1 MHIVYLGEKTLIKIS
16 YLDLRMRSQSL
27 VLKSVFSFYEIKKN
41 DFRIFMQM
49 DSKPISEDILQLTSP
64 LIIINLQTR
73 SQSSLLS
80 SLQTDVHQG
89 LLSLSLKP
97 SLKIDKKIKKN
108 DKDDDRETDRTN
120 AKLKLKKKTRSKI
133 NFEEDYDSVNDLFEK
148 IDDGENISLLPL
160 ARPKKPTG
168 NDVTPVSFVIKQK
181 VQIITNLK
189 KKKSNTSSQKKE
201 LESLGSNKPTQI
213 NLTQPLTVQE
223 LSDLFSIS
231 KTDIIKSLFLKGIP
245 VTVNQLID
253 TLTAQKLGQEFG
265 IEVLLNSQ
273 EFFNEKKPL
282 DLTKSSTEDLSS
294 RPPIV
299 TIMGHVDHGKTTL
312 LDKIRKTQTA
322 QKEAGGIT
330 QKIGAY
336 EVYLNHK
343 NEDRK
348 LVFLDTPGHAAFSG
362 MRSRGV
368 SITDVAVLVVAAD
381 DGVKQ
386 QTIEAIKQIQS
397 SKVPIIVAI
406 NKIDKEDANVENI
419 KEELAKYNLVSED
432 WGGETLM
439 VPISA
444 MQGTNIDTLLEMI
457 LLLSDMMNLKAE
469 GNALSEG
476 MVIESNL
483 DRAKGAVAS
492 VLVQNGTLRVGN
504 ILQIGGNLAKVRGM
518 LNSIGENIKEAG
530 PSSPVLIWGLSKVP
544 SVGETFTAFK
554 DEKDAKLFISANP
567 SANKIGTSSFSQ
579 LSENYAVSD
588 SENKS
593 RINIII
599 KADTQG
605 SAEAITTSLNKI
617 NDSKVQIRVLYAC
630 AGEITETDVEFAS
643 TSSASLFAFNTTAA
657 SGALKSAKTLGVTIK
672 EFNVIYDLF
681 DFIQSLIDSLVGPQY
696 EERFIGMAS
705 VKTVFPL
712 AKSFVA
718 GSFVTEGK
726 ITKSSFIH
734 VLRDNDILYKGLI
747 DSLKKIK
754 ENVLEITEDSECG
767 IFVAEFDSWKQG
779 DVIKAFELIPKKKS
793 TF

>member
-1 MHIVYLGEKTLIKIS
+1 MIKS
-16 YLDLRMRSQSL
+16 SHLDLRIRSQCL
-27 VLKSVFSFYEIKKN
+27 ALKPLFSVYKIKKN
-41 DFRIFMQM
+41 NFRIFMHM
-49 DSKPISEDILQLTSP
+49 DSKPMSEDIFQLTSP
-64 LIIINLQTR
+64 MIVVNLQTR
-73 SQSSLLS
+73 NQSSLLS

-89 LLSLSLKP
+89 LLSLNLKP

-108 DKDDDRETDRTN
+108 DKDDDREVDRTN
-120 AKLKLKKKTRSKI
+120 AKLKLKKKARSKI
-133 NFEEDYDSVNDLFEK
+133 NFEEDYESVNDLFEK
-148 IDDGENISLLPL
+148 TDDTEDVSLLPM
-160 ARPKKPTG
+160 ARPSKPT
-168 NDVTPVSFVIKQK
+168 TTEIPSVSFVVKQK
-181 VQIITNLK
+181 GQVTTNLR
-189 KKKSNTSSQKKE
+189 KKKSNPSSQKKE
-201 LESLGSNKPTQI
+201 LELLRSDKPTQV
-213 NLTQPLTVQE
+213 NLNQPLTVQE

-265 IEVLLNSQ
+265 IDVLLNSQ
-273 EFFNEKKPL
+273 EYFNEKRSL
-282 DLTKSSTEDLSS
+282 DLTQSSIESLSS
-294 RPPIV
+294 RSPIV

-312 LDKIRKTQTA
+312 LDKIRKTQIA

-336 EVYLNHK
+336 EVSTYHK
-343 NEDRK
+343 NEYRR

-386 QTIEAIKQIQS
+386 QTIEAIKQIQAS
-397 SKVPIIVAI
+397 NVPIIVAI

-419 KEELAKYNLVSED
+419 KEELAKYNLISED
-432 WGGETLM
+432 WGGDTVM
-439 VPISA
+439 IPISA
-444 MQGTNIDTLLEMI
+444 MKGTNIDTLLEMI
-457 LLLSDMMNLKAE
+457 LLVSDMMNLKADPD
-469 GNALSEG
+469 ALSEG
-476 MVIESNL
+476 MIIESNL
-483 DRAKGAVAS
+483 DRAKGPVAS
-492 VLVQNGTLRVGN
+492 VLVQNGTLRIGN
-504 ILQIGGNLAKVRGM
+504 ILQIGGSIAKVRGM
-518 LNSIGENIKEAG
+518 INSVGDIIKEAG
-530 PSSPVLIWGLSKVP
+530 PSSPVLIWGLSRVP
-544 SVGETFTAFK
+544 AVGDIFTAFK
-554 DEKDAKLFISANP
+554 DEKDAKLFITTHS
-567 SANKIGTSSFSQ
+567 SLQKTSIIPQ

-593 RINIII
+593 RINVII
-599 KADTQG
+599 KTDTQG
-605 SAEAITTSLNKI
+605 SAEAIATSLNKI
-617 NDSKVQIRVLYAC
+617 NDSKVQIRILYSC

-643 TSSASLFAFNTTAA
+643 TSSAALLAFNTTAA
-657 SGALKSAKTLGVTIK
+657 SGATKSAKTLGVTIK

-718 GSFVTEGK
+718 GSFVMEGK

-734 VLRDNDILYKGLI
+734 VIRDNDIVYKGLI

-754 ENVLEITEDSECG
+754 ENVLEVVEDSECG
-767 IFVAEFDSWKQG
+767 IFVSEFDSWKQG
-779 DVIKAFELIPKKKS
+779 DTIKAFELIPKKKS

>member
-1 MHIVYLGEKTLIKIS
+1 
-16 YLDLRMRSQSL
+16 
-27 VLKSVFSFYEIKKN
+27 
-41 DFRIFMQM
+41 MQM
-49 DSKPISEDILQLTSP
+49 DSNPLAEDIIQLTSP
-64 LIIINLQTR
+64 MIVVNLQTR
-73 SQSSLLS
+73 NQSSLLS

-89 LLSLSLKP
+89 LLSLNLKP
-97 SLKIDKKIKKN
+97 SLKIDKKVKKN
-108 DKDDDRETDRTN
+108 DKDDDREVDRTN

-133 NFEEDYDSVNDLFEK
+133 NFEEDYDAVNDLFEK
-148 IDDGENISLLPL
+148 VEESENISLLSL
-160 ARPKKPTG
+160 ARPSKPTSH
-168 NDVTPVSFVIKQK
+168 DVSPVSFVVKQK
-181 VQIITNLK
+181 GQTLTNLK

-201 LESLGSNKPTQI
+201 LESSHSEKPTQI

-231 KTDIIKSLFLKGIP
+231 KTEIIKSLFLKGIP

-253 TLTAQKLGQEFG
+253 ISTAQRLGQEFG
-265 IEVLLNSQ
+265 IEVILNSQ
-273 EFFNEKKPL
+273 EVFNEKKSL
-282 DLTKSSTEDLSS
+282 DLTNSSIENLVS

-299 TIMGHVDHGKTTL
+299 TVMGHVDHGKTTL
-312 LDKIRKTQTA
+312 LDKIRKTQIA

-330 QKIGAY
+330 QRIGAY
-336 EVYLNHK
+336 EVAIHHK

-348 LVFLDTPGHAAFSG
+348 LIFLDTPGHAAFSG

-368 SITDVAVLVVAAD
+368 SITDIAVLVVAAD

-386 QTIEAIKQIQS
+386 QTIEAIKQIQAS
-397 SKVPIIVAI
+397 NVPIIVAI

-419 KEELAKYNLVSED
+419 KEELAKYNLISED

-444 MQGTNIDTLLEMI
+444 MQGTNIDTLLEMV
-457 LLLSDMMNLKAE
+457 LLLSDMMNLQADP
-469 GNALSEG
+469 NVFSEG

-518 LNSIGENIKEAG
+518 VNSAGESIKEAG

-544 SVGETFTAFK
+544 SVGDTFTSFK
-554 DEKDAKLFISANP
+554 DEKEAKLYLTTTP
-567 SANKIGTSSFSQ
+567 DLHKTSTVPFPQ

-593 RINIII
+593 RINVII
-599 KADTQG
+599 KTDTQG
-605 SAEAITTSLNKI
+605 SAEAIATSLNKI
-617 NDSKVQIRVLYAC
+617 NDSKVQIRILYSC
-630 AGEITETDVEFAS
+630 AGEVTETDVEFAS
-643 TSSASLFAFNTTAA
+643 TSSAALFAFNTTAA
-657 SGALKSAKTLGVTIK
+657 SGALKSAKILGVTIK

-681 DFIQSLIDSLVGPQY
+681 DFTQSLIDSLVGPQY

-718 GSFVTEGK
+718 GSFVLEGK

-734 VLRDNDILYKGLI
+734 VIRDNDILYKGLI
-747 DSLKKIK
+747 DSLKKVK
-754 ENVLEITEDSECG
+754 ENVLEVTEDSECG

-779 DVIKAFELIPKKKS
+779 DIIKAFELVPKKKS

>member
-1 MHIVYLGEKTLIKIS
+1 MIKSS
-16 YLDLRMRSQSL
+16 YLDLRIRSQCL
-27 VLKSVFSFYEIKKN
+27 ALKSLSSLYKTKKN
-41 DFRIFMQM
+41 SFRILMHM
-49 DSKPISEDILQLTSP
+49 ESKSIAEDIIQLTSP
-64 LIIINLQTR
+64 MIVVNLQTR
-73 SQSSLLS
+73 NQPSLIS

-89 LLSLSLKP
+89 LLSLNVKP

-108 DKDDDRETDRTN
+108 DKDDDREVDRTN

-133 NFEEDYDSVNDLFEK
+133 NFEEDYDAVNDLFEK
-148 IDDGENISLLPL
+148 VEESENISLLSL
-160 ARPKKPTG
+160 ARPNKPLSH
-168 NDVTPVSFVIKQK
+168 DIAPVSFVVKQK
-181 VQIITNLK
+181 GQTVTNLK
-189 KKKSNTSSQKKE
+189 KKKSHASSQKKE
-201 LESLGSNKPTQI
+201 LESLHLEKPTQI
-213 NLTQPLTVQE
+213 NVIQPLTVQE

-231 KTDIIKSLFLKGIP
+231 KTEIIKSLFLKGIP

-253 TLTAQKLGQEFG
+253 ISTAQRLGQEFG
-265 IEVLLNSQ
+265 IEVVLNSQ
-273 EFFNEKKPL
+273 EIFNEKKSL
-282 DLTKSSTEDLSS
+282 DLTNSSMENLVA
-294 RPPIV
+294 RPPIITV
-299 TIMGHVDHGKTTL
+299 MGHVDHGKTTL
-312 LDKIRKTQTA
+312 LDKIRKTQIA

-330 QKIGAY
+330 QRIGAY
-336 EVYLNHK
+336 EVAIHHK

-348 LVFLDTPGHAAFSG
+348 LIFLDTPGHAAFSG

-368 SITDVAVLVVAAD
+368 SITDIAVLVVAAD

-386 QTIEAIKQIQS
+386 QTIEAIKQIQAS
-397 SKVPIIVAI
+397 NVPIIVAI

-419 KEELAKYNLVSED
+419 KEELAKYNLISED

-457 LLLSDMMNLKAE
+457 LLLSDMMNLQADP
-469 GNALSEG
+469 NVLSEG

-492 VLVQNGTLRVGN
+492 VLVQNGTLRVGS

-518 LNSIGENIKEAG
+518 VNSVGENIKEAG

-544 SVGETFTAFK
+544 AVGDNFTTFK
-554 DEKDAKLFISANP
+554 DEKEAKLYLSSSP
-567 SANKIGTSSFSQ
+567 GLVKTSTSSLPQ

-593 RINIII
+593 RINVII
-599 KADTQG
+599 KTDTQG
-605 SAEAITTSLNKI
+605 SAEAIATSINKI
-617 NDSKVQIRVLYAC
+617 NDSKVQIRILYSC

-643 TSSASLFAFNTTAA
+643 TSSAALFAFNTSAA

-718 GSFVTEGK
+718 GSLVLEGK

-734 VLRDNDILYKGLI
+734 IVRDNDILYKGLI
-747 DSLKKIK
+747 DSLKKVK
-754 ENVLEITEDSECG
+754 ENVLEVTEDSECG

>member
-1 MHIVYLGEKTLIKIS
+1 MIKSS
-16 YLDLRMRSQSL
+16 YLDLRIRSQCL
-27 VLKSVFSFYEIKKN
+27 ALKSLPSSYKIKN
-41 DFRIFMQM
+41 NNFRIFMQM
-49 DSKPISEDILQLTSP
+49 DSKPISEDILQLIAP
-64 LIIINLQTR
+64 MIIVNLQNR
-73 SQSSLLS
+73 NQSSLLS

-89 LLSLSLKP
+89 LLSLNLKP
-97 SLKIDKKIKKN
+97 SLKIDKKVKKN
-108 DKDDDRETDRTN
+108 DKDDDREVDRTN

-133 NFEEDYDSVNDLFEK
+133 NFEEDFDSVNDLFEK
-148 IDDGENISLLPL
+148 IDDSENTSLLPL
-160 ARPKKPTG
+160 ARPNKPAS
-168 NDVTPVSFVIKQK
+168 NEIAPVSFVVKQK
-181 VQIITNLK
+181 GQVTTNLK
-189 KKKSNTSSQKKE
+189 KKKSNASSQKKE
-201 LESLGSNKPTQI
+201 LESLGLDKPTQI

-253 TLTAQKLGQEFG
+253 TLTAQRLGQEFG
-265 IEVLLNSQ
+265 IEVVLNSQ

-282 DLTKSSTEDLSS
+282 NLTNSSMENLAS
-294 RPPIV
+294 RPPVV

-312 LDKIRKTQTA
+312 LDKIRKTQIA

-336 EVYLNHK
+336 EVSIHHK

-386 QTIEAIKQIQS
+386 QTIEAIKQIQAS
-397 SKVPIIVAI
+397 NVPIIVAI
-406 NKIDKEDANVENI
+406 NKIDKEDANVDNI
-419 KEELAKYNLVSED
+419 KEELAKYNLISED

-457 LLLSDMMNLKAE
+457 LLLSDMMHLQADPD
-469 GNALSEG
+469 ALSEG
-476 MVIESNL
+476 MIIESNL

-518 LNSIGENIKEAG
+518 VNSVGDSIREAG

-544 SVGETFTAFK
+544 SVGDTFTAFK
-554 DEKDAKLFISANP
+554 DEKDAKLFITTNP
-567 SANKIGTSSFSQ
+567 SSNKISSTSFPQ

-593 RINIII
+593 RINVII
-599 KADTQG
+599 KTDTQG
-605 SAEAITTSLNKI
+605 SAEAIATSLNKI
-617 NDSKVQIRVLYAC
+617 NDSKVQIRILYSC

-643 TSSASLFAFNTTAA
+643 TSSAALFSFNTTAA

-718 GSFVTEGK
+718 GSFVIEGK

-734 VLRDNDILYKGLI
+734 VLRDNEILYKGLM

-754 ENVLEITEDSECG
+754 ENVLEVTEDSECG
-767 IFVAEFDSWKQG
+767 IFLAGFDSWKQG
-779 DVIKAFELIPKKKS
+779 DIIKAFELIPKKKS

>member
-1 MHIVYLGEKTLIKIS
+1 
-16 YLDLRMRSQSL
+16 
-27 VLKSVFSFYEIKKN
+27 
-41 DFRIFMQM
+41 MQM
-49 DSKPISEDILQLTSP
+49 DSKPVVEDIIQLTSP
-64 LIIINLQTR
+64 MIVVKTKN
-73 SQSSLLS
+73 QSSLLS

-89 LLSLSLKP
+89 LLSLNLKP
-97 SLKIDKKIKKN
+97 SLKIDKKVKKN
-108 DKDDDRETDRTN
+108 DKDDDREVDRTN

-133 NFEEDYDSVNDLFEK
+133 SFEEDYDAVNDLFEK
-148 IDDGENISLLPL
+148 VEDSENISLLSL
-160 ARPKKPTG
+160 ARPSKPASH
-168 NDVTPVSFVIKQK
+168 DVAPVSFVVKQK
-181 VQIITNLK
+181 GQALTNLK
-189 KKKSNTSSQKKE
+189 KKKSHSSSQKKE
-201 LESLGSNKPTQI
+201 SESLHSEKPTQI

-231 KTDIIKSLFLKGIP
+231 KTEIIKSLFLKGIP

-253 TLTAQKLGQEFG
+253 TSTAQRLGQEFG
-265 IEVLLNSQ
+265 IEVVLNSQ
-273 EFFNEKKPL
+273 EIFNEKKSL
-282 DLTKSSTEDLSS
+282 DLTNSSLENLVS

-312 LDKIRKTQTA
+312 LDKIRKTQIA

-330 QKIGAY
+330 QRIGAY
-336 EVYLNHK
+336 EVTIHHK

-348 LVFLDTPGHAAFSG
+348 LIFLDTPGHAAFSG

-368 SITDVAVLVVAAD
+368 SITDIAVLVVAAD

-386 QTIEAIKQIQS
+386 QTIEAIKQIQAS
-397 SKVPIIVAI
+397 NVPIIVAI
-406 NKIDKEDANVENI
+406 NKIDKEDANVDNI
-419 KEELAKYNLVSED
+419 KEELAKYNLISED

-444 MQGTNIDTLLEMI
+444 MQGTNIDSLLEMI
-457 LLLSDMMNLKAE
+457 LLLSDMMNLQADP
-469 GNALSEG
+469 NVLSEG
-476 MVIESNL
+476 MIIESNL

-518 LNSIGENIKEAG
+518 VNSVGENIKEAG

-544 SVGETFTAFK
+544 SVGDTFTSFK
-554 DEKDAKLFISANP
+554 DEKEAKLYITTTP
-567 SANKIGTSSFSQ
+567 GLNKTSTSSFPQ

-593 RINIII
+593 RINVII
-599 KADTQG
+599 KTDTQG
-605 SAEAITTSLNKI
+605 SAEAIATSLNKI
-617 NDSKVQIRVLYAC
+617 NDSKVQIRILYSC
-630 AGEITETDVEFAS
+630 AGEVTETDVEFAS
-643 TSSASLFAFNTTAA
+643 TSSAALFAFNTTAA
-657 SGALKSAKTLGVTIK
+657 SGALRSAKTLGVTIK

-718 GSFVTEGK
+718 GSFVVEGK
-726 ITKSSFIH
+726 MTKSSFIH
-734 VLRDNDILYKGLI
+734 VIRDNDIVYKGLI
-747 DSLKKIK
+747 DSLKKVK
-754 ENVLEITEDSECG
+754 ENVLEVTEDSECG

-779 DVIKAFELIPKKKS
+779 DVIKAFELIPKKKN

>member
-1 MHIVYLGEKTLIKIS
+1 MIKS
-16 YLDLRMRSQSL
+16 SHLDLRIRSQCL
-27 VLKSVFSFYEIKKN
+27 ALKPLFSVYKIKKN
-41 DFRIFMQM
+41 NFRIFMHM
-49 DSKPISEDILQLTSP
+49 DSKPMSEDIFQLTSP
-64 LIIINLQTR
+64 MIVVNLQTR
-73 SQSSLLS
+73 NQSSLLS

-89 LLSLSLKP
+89 LLSLNLKP

-108 DKDDDRETDRTN
+108 DKDDDREVDRTN

-133 NFEEDYDSVNDLFEK
+133 NFEEDYESVNDLFEK
-148 IDDGENISLLPL
+148 VEDSENISLLSL
-160 ARPKKPTG
+160 ARPSKPA
-168 NDVTPVSFVIKQK
+168 NPDIAPVSFVIKQK
-181 VQIITNLK
+181 GQLPAGLK
-189 KKKSNTSSQKKE
+189 KKKSHTSNQKKE
-201 LESLGSNKPTQI
+201 LVSVASEKPTQI

-231 KTDIIKSLFLKGIP
+231 KTEIIKSLFLKGIP

-253 TLTAQKLGQEFG
+253 TLTAQRLGQEFG
-265 IEVLLNSQ
+265 IEVALNSQ
-273 EFFNEKKPL
+273 EFINEKKSL
-282 DLTKSSTEDLSS
+282 HLTTSSMENLVS

-312 LDKIRKTQTA
+312 LDKIRKTQIA

-336 EVYLNHK
+336 EVAIHHK

-368 SITDVAVLVVAAD
+368 SITDIAVLVVAAD

-386 QTIEAIKQIQS
+386 QTIEAIRQIQS
-397 SKVPIIVAI
+397 SNVPIIVAI
-406 NKIDKEDANVENI
+406 NKIDKEDANVDNI
-419 KEELAKYNLVSED
+419 KEELAKYNLISED

-457 LLLSDMMNLKAE
+457 LLLSDMMNLQADP
-469 GNALSEG
+469 NALSEG

-504 ILQIGGNLAKVRGM
+504 ILQIGGNLAKIRGM
-518 LNSIGENIKEAG
+518 VDSIGENIKEAG

-544 SVGETFTAFK
+544 SVGDTFTAFK
-554 DEKDAKLFISANP
+554 DEKDAKLYLTANP
-567 SANKIGTSSFSQ
+567 GLNKTSISSFPQ

-593 RINIII
+593 RINVII
-599 KADTQG
+599 KTDTQG
-605 SAEAITTSLNKI
+605 SAEAIATSLNKI
-617 NDSKVQIRVLYAC
+617 NDSKVHIRILYSC

-643 TSSASLFAFNTTAA
+643 TSSAALFAFNTTAA
-657 SGALKSAKTLGVTIK
+657 SGALKSAKTLGVIIK

-718 GSFVTEGK
+718 GSFVLEGK

-734 VLRDNDILYKGLI
+734 VLRDNDVLYKGLI
-747 DSLKKIK
+747 DSLKKVK
-754 ENVLEITEDSECG
+754 ENVLEVTEDSECG
-767 IFVAEFDSWKQG
+767 VFVSEFDSWKQG
-779 DVIKAFELIPKKKS
+779 DLIKAFELIPKKKS

>member
-1 MHIVYLGEKTLIKIS
+1 
-16 YLDLRMRSQSL
+16 
-27 VLKSVFSFYEIKKN
+27 
-41 DFRIFMQM
+41 MQM
-49 DSKPISEDILQLTSP
+49 DSKPVAEDIIQLTSP
-64 LIIINLQTR
+64 MIVVNLQTR
-73 SQSSLLS
+73 NQSSLLS

-89 LLSLSLKP
+89 LLSLNLKP
-97 SLKIDKKIKKN
+97 SLKIDKKVKKN
-108 DKDDDRETDRTN
+108 DKDDDREVDRTN
-120 AKLKLKKKTRSKI
+120 TKLKLKKKTRSKM
-133 NFEEDYDSVNDLFEK
+133 NFEEDYDAVNDLFEK
-148 IDDGENISLLPL
+148 VEESENISLLSL
-160 ARPKKPTG
+160 ARPNKPAVH
-168 NDVTPVSFVIKQK
+168 DVAPVSFVVKQK
-181 VQIITNLK
+181 GQILTNLK
-189 KKKSNTSSQKKE
+189 KKKSHTSSQKKE
-201 LESLGSNKPTQI
+201 LESLHSEKPTQI

-231 KTDIIKSLFLKGIP
+231 KTEIIKSLFLKGIP

-253 TLTAQKLGQEFG
+253 TSTAQRLGQEFG
-265 IEVLLNSQ
+265 IEVVLNSQ
-273 EFFNEKKPL
+273 EIFNEKKSL
-282 DLTKSSTEDLSS
+282 DLTNSSMENLVS

-312 LDKIRKTQTA
+312 LDKIRKTQIA

-330 QKIGAY
+330 QRIGAY
-336 EVYLNHK
+336 EVAIHHK

-348 LVFLDTPGHAAFSG
+348 LIFLDTPGHAAFSG

-368 SITDVAVLVVAAD
+368 SITDIAVLVVAAD

-386 QTIEAIKQIQS
+386 QTIEAIKQIQAS
-397 SKVPIIVAI
+397 NVPIIVAI
-406 NKIDKEDANVENI
+406 NKIDKEDANVHNI
-419 KEELAKYNLVSED
+419 KEELAKYSLISED

-457 LLLSDMMNLKAE
+457 LLLSDMMNLQADP
-469 GNALSEG
+469 NVLSEG

-518 LNSIGENIKEAG
+518 VNSVGENIKEAG

-544 SVGETFTAFK
+544 SVGDTFTAFK
-554 DEKDAKLFISANP
+554 DEKEAKLYIINSPGLAKTSA
-567 SANKIGTSSFSQ
+567 SSFPQ
-579 LSENYAVSD
+579 LSENYTVSD

-593 RINIII
+593 RINVII
-599 KADTQG
+599 KTDTQG
-605 SAEAITTSLNKI
+605 SAEAIATSLNKI
-617 NDSKVQIRVLYAC
+617 NDSKVQIRILYSC
-630 AGEITETDVEFAS
+630 AGEVTETDVEFAS
-643 TSSASLFAFNTTAA
+643 TSSAALFAFNTTAA

-696 EERFIGMAS
+696 EERFIGMAL

-718 GSFVTEGK
+718 GSLVLEGK

-734 VLRDNDILYKGLI
+734 VTRENDILYKGLI
-747 DSLKKIK
+747 DSLKKVK
-754 ENVLEITEDSECG
+754 ENVLEVTEDSECG

-779 DVIKAFELIPKKKS
+779 DVVKAFELIPKKKS

>member
-1 MHIVYLGEKTLIKIS
+1 MIKTTYLN
-16 YLDLRMRSQSL
+16 LRIRSQCL
-27 VLKSVFSFYEIKKN
+27 CLKSLSSSYKIKKSN
-41 DFRIFMQM
+41 FKICMQTDF
-49 DSKPISEDILQLTSP
+49 KLTSEDIFQLVSP
-64 LIIINLQTR
+64 MIVVNLQTKN
-73 SQSSLLS
+73 QSSLLS

-89 LLSLSLKP
+89 LLSLNLKP

-108 DKDDDRETDRTN
+108 DKDDDREVDRTN

-133 NFEEDYDSVNDLFEK
+133 SFEDDYESVKDLLEKEDETEDT
-148 IDDGENISLLPL
+148 SLLPL
-160 ARPKKPTG
+160 ARPSKPV
-168 NDVTPVSFVIKQK
+168 NSDTPIVSFVVKQK
-181 VQIITNLK
+181 GQISISPK
-189 KKKSNTSSQKKE
+189 KKKSNTSSHKKE
-201 LESLGSNKPTQI
+201 LELTDSDKPTHI
-213 NLTQPLTVQE
+213 NLSQPLTVQE

-231 KTDIIKSLFLKGIP
+231 KTDIIKSLFLKGVP

-253 TLTAQKLGQEFG
+253 TMTAQKLGQEFG
-265 IEVLLNSQ
+265 IEVRLNSQ
-273 EFFNEKKPL
+273 EYVNEKRALNPI
-282 DLTKSSTEDLSS
+282 TSSTGTLSS

-299 TIMGHVDHGKTTL
+299 TVMGHVDHGKTTL
-312 LDKIRKTQTA
+312 LDKIRKTQIA

-336 EVYLNHK
+336 EVLIHHK

-386 QTIEAIKQIQS
+386 QTIEAIKQIQAS
-397 SKVPIIVAI
+397 NVPIIVAI
-406 NKIDKEDANVENI
+406 NKIDKEDANVDTI
-419 KEELAKYNLVSED
+419 KEELSKYNLISED

-457 LLLSDMMNLKAE
+457 LLLSDMMSLQADPE
-469 GNALSEG
+469 ALPEG
-476 MVIESNL
+476 MIIESNL

-504 ILQIGGNLAKVRGM
+504 TLQIGGSLAKVRGM
-518 LNSIGENIKEAG
+518 VNSVGESIREAG

-544 SVGETFTAFK
+544 SVGDTFTAFK
-554 DEKDAKLFISANP
+554 DEKDAKSFITTNSTL
-567 SANKIGTSSFSQ
+567 NKTSFSSLAQ

-593 RINIII
+593 RINVIV
-599 KADTQG
+599 KTDTQG
-605 SAEAITTSLNKI
+605 SAEAIATSLNKI
-617 NDSKVQIRVLYAC
+617 NDSKVQIRILYSC

-643 TSSASLFAFNTTAA
+643 TSSAALLSFNTTAA
-657 SGALKSAKTLGVTIK
+657 SGALKSAKVLGVTIK

-681 DFIQSLIDSLVGPQY
+681 DFVQSLIDSLVGPQY
-696 EERFIGMAS
+696 EEKFIGLAS

-718 GSFVTEGK
+718 GSFVIEGK
-726 ITKSSFIH
+726 VTKSSFIH
-734 VLRDNDILYKGLI
+734 VIRDNDIIYKGLI

-754 ENVLEITEDSECG
+754 ENVLEVPESSECG
-767 IFVAEFDSWKQG
+767 IFVAEFDAWKQG
-779 DVIKAFELIPKKKS
+779 DTIKAFELIPKKKS

>member
-1 MHIVYLGEKTLIKIS
+1 MHT
-16 YLDLRMRSQSL
+16 
-27 VLKSVFSFYEIKKN
+27 
-41 DFRIFMQM
+41 
-49 DSKPISEDILQLTSP
+49 DSKLLNEDVLQLSSP
-64 LIIINLQTR
+64 MVIVNLQTR
-73 SQSSLLS
+73 NHSSLFS

-89 LLSLSLKP
+89 MLSLNLKP

-108 DKDDDRETDRTN
+108 DKDDDRDVDRTN
-120 AKLKLKKKTRSKI
+120 AKLKLKKKIRSKI
-133 NFEEDYDSVNDLFEK
+133 NFEEDYESVNDLFEK
-148 IDDGENISLLPL
+148 EDDVEDTSLLPL
-160 ARPKKPTG
+160 ARPSKPASNEVPT
-168 NDVTPVSFVIKQK
+168 VSFIVKQK
-181 VQIITNLK
+181 GQINTSPK
-189 KKKSNTSSQKKE
+189 KKKSNTSTHKKE
-201 LESLGSNKPTQI
+201 LESTDSDKPNQI
-213 NLTQPLTVQE
+213 NLSQPLTVQE

-273 EFFNEKKPL
+273 EYVNEKRFLGPE
-282 DLTKSSTEDLSS
+282 TSSNKILSS
-294 RPPIV
+294 RPPIITV
-299 TIMGHVDHGKTTL
+299 MGHVDHGKTTL
-312 LDKIRKTQTA
+312 LDKIRKTQIA

-336 EVYLNHK
+336 EVLIHHK

-368 SITDVAVLVVAAD
+368 SITDIAVLVVAAD

-386 QTIEAIKQIQS
+386 QTVEAIKQIQAS
-397 SKVPIIVAI
+397 NVPIIVAI
-406 NKIDKEDANVENI
+406 NKIDKEDANVETI
-419 KEELAKYNLVSED
+419 KEELSKYNLISED
-432 WGGETLM
+432 WGGDTLM

-457 LLLSDMMNLKAE
+457 LLVSDMMNLQADPE
-469 GNALSEG
+469 ALSEG
-476 MVIESNL
+476 MIIESNL

-492 VLVQNGTLRVGN
+492 ILVQNGTLHVGN
-504 ILQIGGNLAKVRGM
+504 IVHIGGTLAKIRGM
-518 LNSIGENIKEAG
+518 INSVGENIREAG

-544 SVGETFTAFK
+544 SVGDTFTSFK
-554 DEKDAKLFISANP
+554 DEKDAKLFVINNSTLNRT
-567 SANKIGTSSFSQ
+567 STSISSFPKI
-579 LSENYAVSD
+579 SENYAVSD

-593 RINIII
+593 RINVII
-599 KADTQG
+599 KTDTQG
-605 SAEAITTSLNKI
+605 SAEAIATSLNKI
-617 NDSKVQIRVLYAC
+617 NDLKVQIRILYSC

-643 TSSASLFAFNTTAA
+643 TSSAALLSFNTTSA
-657 SGALKSAKTLGVTIK
+657 SGALKSAKILGVTIK

-681 DFIQSLIDSLVGPQY
+681 DFVQSLIDSLVGPQY

-718 GSFVTEGK
+718 GSFIIEGK

-734 VLRDNDILYKGLI
+734 VIRDNEIVYKGLI
-747 DSLKKIK
+747 DSLKKMK
-754 ENVLEITEDSECG
+754 ENALEVLENSECG
-767 IFVAEFDSWKQG
+767 IFVTEFDAWKQG
-779 DVIKAFELIPKKKS
+779 DTIKAFELIAKKKT

>member
-1 MHIVYLGEKTLIKIS
+1 
-16 YLDLRMRSQSL
+16 MRSQCL
-27 VLKSVFSFYEIKKN
+27 ALKSFSNVYKIKKN
-41 DFRIFMQM
+41 NFRIFMHM
-49 DSKPISEDILQLTSP
+49 DSKPMSEDIFQLTSP
-64 LIIINLQTR
+64 MIVVNLQTR
-73 SQSSLLS
+73 NQSSLLS

-89 LLSLSLKP
+89 LLSLNLKP

-108 DKDDDRETDRTN
+108 DKDDDREVDRTN

-133 NFEEDYDSVNDLFEK
+133 NFEEDYESVNDLFEK
-148 IDDGENISLLPL
+148 GEDSENISLLSL
-160 ARPKKPTG
+160 ARPSKPA
-168 NDVTPVSFVIKQK
+168 NPDIAPVSFVIKQK
-181 VQIITNLK
+181 GQLPAGLK
-189 KKKSNTSSQKKE
+189 KKKSHTSNQKKE
-201 LESLGSNKPTQI
+201 LVSVASEKPTQI

-231 KTDIIKSLFLKGIP
+231 KTEIIKSLFLKGIP

-253 TLTAQKLGQEFG
+253 TLTAQRLGQEFG
-265 IEVLLNSQ
+265 IEVILNSQ
-273 EFFNEKKPL
+273 EFFNEKKSL
-282 DLTKSSTEDLSS
+282 DLTTSSMENLIS

-312 LDKIRKTQTA
+312 LDKIRKTQIA

-336 EVYLNHK
+336 EVSIHHK

-348 LVFLDTPGHAAFSG
+348 LIFLDTPGHAAFSG

-368 SITDVAVLVVAAD
+368 SITDIAVLVVAAD

-386 QTIEAIKQIQS
+386 QTIEAIKQIQTS
-397 SKVPIIVAI
+397 NVPIIVAI
-406 NKIDKEDANVENI
+406 NKIDKEDANVDNI
-419 KEELAKYNLVSED
+419 KEELAKYNLISED

-457 LLLSDMMNLKAE
+457 LLLSDMMNLQADP
-469 GNALSEG
+469 NVLSEG

-504 ILQIGGNLAKVRGM
+504 ILQIGGNLAKIRGM
-518 LNSIGENIKEAG
+518 VNSAGENIKEAG

-544 SVGETFTAFK
+544 SVGDTFTAFK
-554 DEKDAKLFISANP
+554 DEKDAKLYITTTP
-567 SANKIGTSSFSQ
+567 GLHKTSTGSFPQ
-579 LSENYAVSD
+579 LAENYAVSD

-593 RINIII
+593 RINVII
-599 KADTQG
+599 KTDTQG
-605 SAEAITTSLNKI
+605 SAEAIATSLNKI
-617 NDSKVQIRVLYAC
+617 DNSKVQIRILYSC
-630 AGEITETDVEFAS
+630 AGEVTETDVEFAS
-643 TSSASLFAFNTTAA
+643 TSSAALFAFNTTAA

-718 GSFVTEGK
+718 GSLVLEGK
-726 ITKSSFIH
+726 ITKSSLIH
-734 VLRDNDILYKGLI
+734 VIRDNDILYKGLVN
-747 DSLKKIK
+747 SLKKVK
-754 ENVLEITEDSECG
+754 ENVLEVTEDSECG

-779 DVIKAFELIPKKKS
+779 DLIKAFELIPKKKN

>member
-1 MHIVYLGEKTLIKIS
+1 LIKSS
-16 YLDLRMRSQSL
+16 YFDLRIRSQFL
-27 VLKSVFSFYEIKKN
+27 ALKSLSALYKIKN
-41 DFRIFMQM
+41 NSFRIFMHM
-49 DSKPISEDILQLTSP
+49 DSKPISEDILSLTSP
-64 LIIINLQTR
+64 MTIVNVQIKNHSL
-73 SQSSLLS
+73 LLS
-80 SLQTDVHQG
+80 SLQTDAHQG
-89 LLSLSLKP
+89 LLNLSLKP

-108 DKDDDRETDRTN
+108 DKDDDREVDRTN

-133 NFEEDYDSVNDLFEK
+133 NFEEDYESVNDLIEK
-148 IDDGENISLLPL
+148 TNDSENISLLSL
-160 ARPKKPTG
+160 ARPSKPVI
-168 NDVTPVSFVIKQK
+168 NEMAPLSFVVKQK
-181 VQIITNLK
+181 GQLTTSFK
-189 KKKSNTSSQKKE
+189 KKKSSTSSQKKE
-201 LESLGSNKPTQI
+201 SELLGVDKPIQVSLA
-213 NLTQPLTVQE
+213 QPLTVQE
-223 LSDLFSIS
+223 LADLFSIL

-253 TLTAQKLGQEFG
+253 TLTAQKLGEEFG
-265 IEVLLNSQ
+265 IKVILNSQ
-273 EFFNEKKPL
+273 EVSNEKKL
-282 DLTKSSTEDLSS
+282 FDSANLSIENLSS
-294 RPPIV
+294 RPPII

-312 LDKIRKTQTA
+312 LDKIRRTQIA

-336 EVYLNHK
+336 EVYVHHK

-368 SITDVAVLVVAAD
+368 SITDIAVLVVAAD

-386 QTIEAIKQIQS
+386 QTVEAIKQIQAAN
-397 SKVPIIVAI
+397 VPIIVAI
-406 NKIDKEDANVENI
+406 NKIDKEDAKVDNI
-419 KEELAKYNLVSED
+419 KEELAKYNLISED
-432 WGGETLM
+432 WGGDTLM

-457 LLLSDMMNLKAE
+457 LLLADMMNLQA
-469 GNALSEG
+469 NSDVLSEG

-504 ILQIGGNLAKVRGM
+504 ILQIGGSLAKIRGM
-518 LNSIGENIKEAG
+518 LSSLGENIREAG

-544 SVGETFTAFK
+544 SVGDTFTSFK
-554 DEKDAKLFISANP
+554 DEKDAKLFIINNP
-567 SANKIGTSSFSQ
+567 SSNKIFTSSFPQ

-593 RINIII
+593 RINVII
-599 KADTQG
+599 KTDTQG
-605 SAEAITTSLNKI
+605 SAEAIATSLNKI
-617 NDSKVQIRVLYAC
+617 NDSKVQIRILYSC

-643 TSSASLFAFNTTAA
+643 TSSAALFAFNTTAA
-657 SGALKSAKTLGVTIK
+657 SGALKSAKALGVNIK

-681 DFIQSLIDSLVGPQY
+681 DFIHSLIDSLVGPQY

-718 GSFVTEGK
+718 GSLVIEGK

-734 VLRDNDILYKGLI
+734 VIRDADLIYKGSI
-747 DSLKKIK
+747 DSVKRVK
-754 ENVLEITEDSECG
+754 ENVLEVTEGSDCG
-767 IFVAEFDSWKQG
+767 IFIEDFNSWKEG
-779 DVIKAFELIPKKKS
+779 DIIKAFELIPKKKT

>member
-1 MHIVYLGEKTLIKIS
+1 MIKS
-16 YLDLRMRSQSL
+16 SHLDLRIRSQCL
-27 VLKSVFSFYEIKKN
+27 ALKPLFSVYKIKKN
-41 DFRIFMQM
+41 NFRIFMHM
-49 DSKPISEDILQLTSP
+49 DSKPMSEDIFQLTSP
-64 LIIINLQTR
+64 MIVVNLQTR
-73 SQSSLLS
+73 NQSSLLS

-89 LLSLSLKP
+89 LLSLNLKP

-108 DKDDDRETDRTN
+108 DKDDDREVDRTN

-133 NFEEDYDSVNDLFEK
+133 NFEEDYESVNDLFEK
-148 IDDGENISLLPL
+148 VEDSENISLLSL
-160 ARPKKPTG
+160 ARPSKPA
-168 NDVTPVSFVIKQK
+168 NPDIAPVSFVIKQK
-181 VQIITNLK
+181 GQLPAGLK
-189 KKKSNTSSQKKE
+189 KKKSHTSNQKKE
-201 LESLGSNKPTQI
+201 LVSVASEKPTQI

-231 KTDIIKSLFLKGIP
+231 KTEIIKSLFLKGIP

-253 TLTAQKLGQEFG
+253 TLTAQRLGQEFG
-265 IEVLLNSQ
+265 IEVALNSQ
-273 EFFNEKKPL
+273 EFINEKKSL
-282 DLTKSSTEDLSS
+282 HLTTSSMENLVS

-312 LDKIRKTQTA
+312 LDKIRKTQIA

-336 EVYLNHK
+336 EVAIHHK

-368 SITDVAVLVVAAD
+368 SITDIAVLVVAAD

-386 QTIEAIKQIQS
+386 QTIEAIRQIQS
-397 SKVPIIVAI
+397 SNVPIIVAI
-406 NKIDKEDANVENI
+406 NKIDKEDANVDNI
-419 KEELAKYNLVSED
+419 KEELAKYNLISED

-457 LLLSDMMNLKAE
+457 LLLSDMMNLQADP
-469 GNALSEG
+469 NALSEG
-476 MVIESNL
+476 IVIESNL

-504 ILQIGGNLAKVRGM
+504 ILQIGGNLAKIRGM
-518 LNSIGENIKEAG
+518 VDSIGENIKEAG

-544 SVGETFTAFK
+544 SVGDTFTAFK
-554 DEKDAKLFISANP
+554 DEKDAKLYLTANP
-567 SANKIGTSSFSQ
+567 GLNKTSISSFPQ

-593 RINIII
+593 RINVII
-599 KADTQG
+599 KTDTQG
-605 SAEAITTSLNKI
+605 SAEAIATSLNKI
-617 NDSKVQIRVLYAC
+617 NDSKVQIRILYSC

-643 TSSASLFAFNTTAA
+643 TSSAALFAFNTTAA
-657 SGALKSAKTLGVTIK
+657 SGALKSAKTLGVIIK

-718 GSFVTEGK
+718 GSFVLEGK

-734 VLRDNDILYKGLI
+734 VLRDNDVLYKGLI
-747 DSLKKIK
+747 DSLKKVK
-754 ENVLEITEDSECG
+754 ENVLEVTEDSECG
-767 IFVAEFDSWKQG
+767 VFVSEFDSWKQG
-779 DVIKAFELIPKKKS
+779 DLIKAFELIPKKKS

>member
-1 MHIVYLGEKTLIKIS
+1 MIKTS
-16 YLDLRMRSQSL
+16 YLDLRIRPQCL
-27 VLKSVFSFYEIKKN
+27 ALKSVFGFYNSKRNSF
-41 DFRIFMQM
+41 RSCMQI
-49 DSKPISEDILQLTSP
+49 DSKSMSEETLSLTSP
-64 LIIINLQTR
+64 MILVNLQTKN
-73 SQSSLLS
+73 QSLLLS

-89 LLSLSLKP
+89 LLNLSLKP

-108 DKDDDRETDRTN
+108 DKDDDREVDRTN

-133 NFEEDYDSVNDLFEK
+133 SFEEEYDSVNDLFEK
-148 IDDGENISLLPL
+148 INDSENISLLSL
-160 ARPKKPTG
+160 ARPSKPLS
-168 NDVTPVSFVIKQK
+168 NEISPPSFVVKQK
-181 VQIITNLK
+181 GQVLTSLK
-189 KKKSNTSSQKKE
+189 KKKSSTSSQRKE
-201 LESLGSNKPTQI
+201 SELLGLGKPTQVTI
-213 NLTQPLTVQE
+213 TQPLTVQE
-223 LSDLFSIS
+223 LSDLFSIL

-253 TLTAQKLGQEFG
+253 TLTAQKLGEEFG
-265 IEVLLNSQ
+265 IEVNLNSQ
-273 EFFNEKKPL
+273 ELSTEKKL
-282 DLTKSSTEDLSS
+282 FDSANLSMENLSS
-294 RPPIV
+294 RPPII

-312 LDKIRKTQTA
+312 LDKIRRTQIA

-336 EVYLNHK
+336 EVSIHHK

-368 SITDVAVLVVAAD
+368 SITDIAVLVVAAD

-386 QTIEAIKQIQS
+386 QTLEAIKQIQAAN
-397 SKVPIIVAI
+397 VPIIVAI
-406 NKIDKEDANVENI
+406 NKIDKEDAKVDNI
-419 KEELAKYNLVSED
+419 KEELAKYNLISED

-457 LLLSDMMNLKAE
+457 LLLADMMNLQADSD
-469 GNALSEG
+469 ALSEG

-492 VLVQNGTLRVGN
+492 VLVRNGTLRVGN
-504 ILQIGGNLAKVRGM
+504 ILQIGGNLAKIRGM
-518 LNSIGENIKEAG
+518 LNSSGENIKEAG

-544 SVGETFTAFK
+544 SVGDIFNAFK
-554 DEKDAKLFISANP
+554 DEKDAKLFITMNP
-567 SANKIGTSSFSQ
+567 GSNRISTSSFPQ

-593 RINIII
+593 RINVII
-599 KADTQG
+599 KTDTQG

-617 NDSKVQIRVLYAC
+617 DDSKVQIRILYSC

-643 TSSASLFAFNTTAA
+643 TSSAALFAFNTTAA

-681 DFIQSLIDSLVGPQY
+681 DFIHSLIDSLVGPQY

-718 GSFVTEGK
+718 GSLVLEGK

-734 VLRDNDILYKGLI
+734 VLRDTDILYKGFI
-747 DSLKKIK
+747 DSLKRIK
-754 ENVLEITEDSECG
+754 ENVLEVTEDSDCG
-767 IFVAEFDSWKQG
+767 IFITNFNSWKEG
-779 DVIKAFELIPKKKS
+779 DVIKAFELIPKKKT